1 MDDLLAE
8 DIVQDTFV
16 YIWENES
23 NFNDKISTKVFLYRT
38 VKNKCLNYNK
48 HLSVKNAFADSQSL
62 NQYEE
67 NLFDKNYIQEE
78 TIRLIYEA
86 IELLPENCKNIIDLS
101 LKGLKNEDIANALKL
116 SVNTVKTHKKTA
128 YQILRIKLKDILPVS
143 ILLLDLLKN

>member
-1 MDDLLAE
+1 M
-8 DIVQDTFV
+8 QDAFV
-16 YIWENES
+16 YIWENDS
-23 NFNDKISTKVFLYRT
+23 YFNDKISTKVFLYRT

-48 HLSVKNAFADSQSL
+48 HLTVKNAFAH
-62 NQYEE
+62 NQAIDQPEE

-86 IELLPENCKNIIDLS
+86 IESLPKNCKDIIDLS
-101 LKGLKNEDIANALKL
+101 LKGLKNEDIAKALKL

-128 YQILRIKLKDILPVS
+128 YKILRIKLKDILPVS

>member
-1 MDDLLAE
+1 MLAE
-8 DIVQDTFV
+8 DIVQDAFV

-23 NFNDKISTKVFLYRT
+23 NFNDEISTKVFLYRT

-48 HLSVKNAFADSQSL
+48 HLSVKNAFAD
-62 NQYEE
+62 NQAMDQFEE

-86 IELLPENCKNIIDLS
+86 IESLPENCKNIIDLS
-101 LKGLKNEDIANALKL
+101 LKGLKNEDIAEALKL
-116 SVNTVKTHKKTA
+116 SVNTIKTHKKTA
-128 YQILRIKLKDILPVS
+128 YKILRIKLQDILPVS